1 MNCIKCGNKS
11 KVYDSRP
18 HKDSVKRHRQCL
30 KCGHRY
36 ATLEVMFIVE
46 ELPKAEPKPPK
57 LKLVKKP
64 VRKKKMRFEDLDLAS
79 MTDEEIEVAI
89 SSGNYL

>member
-1 MNCIKCGNKS
+1 LFF
-11 KVYDSRP
+11 
-18 HKDSVKRHRQCL
+18 VK
-30 KCGHRY
+30 
-36 ATLEVMFIVE
+36 
-46 ELPKAEPKPPK
+46 ELPKAEPEPPK

-79 MTDEEIEVAI
+79 MTDEEIELAI

>member
-1 MNCIKCGNKS
+1 
-11 KVYDSRP
+11 
-18 HKDSVKRHRQCL
+18 
-30 KCGHRY
+30 
-36 ATLEVMFIVE
+36 MFIVE

-64 VRKKKMRFEDLDLAS
+64 VRKKKMKFEDLDLAS